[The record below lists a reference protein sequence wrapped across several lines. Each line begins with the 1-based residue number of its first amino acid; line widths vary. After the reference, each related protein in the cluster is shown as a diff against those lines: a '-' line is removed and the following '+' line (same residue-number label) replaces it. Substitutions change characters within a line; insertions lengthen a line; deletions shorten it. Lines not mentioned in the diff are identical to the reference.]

1 MKDFIVYT
9 DSTTDL
15 SPQLID
21 ELGVKIIPLEFN
33 IDDRTFLDY
42 PDRRELG
49 IKEFYDMVRDG
60 KQATTSLINQ
70 WRYVEIFEPELKSGK
85 DILYIAFSSGLSG
98 SVGFAFETA
107 EILTK
112 KYPDRKLIVV
122 DSLAASMGEGL
133 LVYLAVEQ
141 KRSGLSIEQT
151 AKWVEDNRNTI
162 AHWFTVDD
170 LKHLR
175 RGGRLS
181 ATAAFLGSMLNIKP
195 VLHVDNDGKLIPIS
209 KVRGRNLALQT
220 LIQKL
225 EEAGV
230 DLKNQVIFISHGDC
244 EQECRE
250 MAREIEEKYGV
261 KKVFINEIG
270 PVIGAHAGPRT
281 IALFFV
287 AKEK

>member
-15 SPQLID
+15 SPELID
-21 ELGVKIIPLEFN
+21 ELDVKIIPLEFN

-49 IKEFYDMVRDG
+49 IKEFYNLICAG

-70 WRYVEIFEPELKSGK
+70 WRYIEIFEPELNAGK

-98 SVGFAFETA
+98 SAGCAFEATNLLK
-107 EILTK
+107 E
-112 KYPDRKLIVV
+112 KYPNNKLIIV

-133 LVYLAVEQ
+133 LVYLAVQQ
-141 KRSGLSIEQT
+141 KRDGLSIEQT
-151 AKWVEDNRNTI
+151 AKWVEDNRNNI

-170 LKHLR
+170 LNHLR
-175 RGGRLS
+175 RGGRVS

-195 VLHVDNDGKLIPIS
+195 VLHVDNSGKLIPVS
-209 KVRGRNLALQT
+209 KVRGRSSALQA
-220 LIQKL
+220 LIQKM
-225 EEAGV
+225 EETGV
-230 DLKNQVIFISHGDC
+230 DLKNQVVFISHGDC
-244 EQECRE
+244 KEECENFAQE
-250 MAREIEEKYGV
+250 IKKKYNV
-261 KKVFINEIG
+261 KKIYMNEIG
-270 PVIGAHAGPRT
+270 PVIGTHSGPRT
-281 IALFFV
+281 IALFFM